1 VRRRQLS
8 ARARLTL
15 LYTGLVAV
23 GGAVVVAITYGLV
36 AQSLSSA
43 SLNTAQPTQDFLN
56 ACQANA
62 RAKGVANPKQACVEF
77 FAQGAVAGARAQ
89 RASTLDH
96 LLGYSIGA
104 LALVTALTAVAGWVL
119 AGRILAPVRQLT
131 AAARDA
137 SEHTLGRRLA
147 LTGPHDE
154 LRELAD
160 TFDAMLARLDAA
172 FSAQRRFIANA
183 GHEVRT
189 PLTVMRTTLD
199 VVLAK
204 PAPTVEELRT
214 MGEDVRRAVD
224 YTESLVDA
232 LLTLAR
238 NDRSQLAAESVDLAT
253 VAENALDDRDLRGL
267 VLDTR
272 LDPAPLRGDPVLLER
287 LVANLLD
294 NAARYNLPDDGRI
307 SVATWAD
314 DGHSVVQVANTGPV
328 VPPAAVPSLFE
339 PFRRLQDRVGHDG
352 FGLGLPLVASIAAAH
367 DGTVDA
373 SAQARGGLT
382 VTVRLPAAAPTEAE
396 PG

>member
-1 VRRRQLS
+1 VS

-23 GGAVVVAITYGLV
+23 GGAVLVGVTYALV
-36 AQSLSSA
+36 AQSLGRTTGSA
-43 SLNTAQPTQDFLN
+43 FPSQAFMDKCT
-56 ACQANA
+56 ANA
-62 RAKGVANPKQACVEF
+62 VAKGQPNPKQACYEY
-77 FAQGAVAGARAQ
+77 FAQGAASGASAQ
-89 RASTLDH
+89 RATTLGH
-96 LLGYSIGA
+96 LLLYSVGA
-104 LALVTALTAVAGWVL
+104 LVLVTALAAVAGWVL

-131 AAARDA
+131 AAAREA

-147 LTGPHDE
+147 LTGPRDE

-172 FSAQRRFIANA
+172 FTAQRRFIANA

-204 PAPTVEELRT
+204 PSPTVAELT
-214 MGEDVRRAVD
+214 VMGEEVRRAVD
-224 YTESLVDA
+224 YTEALVDA

-272 LDPAPLRGDPVLLER
+272 LDPAPLCGDPVLLER

-294 NAARYNLPDDGRI
+294 NAARYNVPDGRI
-307 SVATWAD
+307 TVRTFAD
-314 DGHSVVQVANTGPV
+314 DGHCVVRIANTGPV
-328 VPPAAVPSLFE
+328 VPPDAVPSLFE

-352 FGLGLPLVASIAAAH
+352 FGLGLPLVASITAAH
-367 DGTVDA
+367 DGVVDA
-373 SAQARGGLT
+373 TAQEQGGLE
-382 VTVRLPAAAPTEAE
+382 VTVRIPTSAQR
-396 PG
+396 

>member
-1 VRRRQLS
+1 MRRRQLS

-15 LYTGLVAV
+15 LYTGLVALC
-23 GGAVVVAITYGLV
+23 GAVVVAVTYGLV
-36 AQSLSSA
+36 AQSLRRA
-43 SLNTAQPTQDFLN
+43 KIYPAQPTTDYMTTCI
-56 ACQANA
+56 AKAET
-62 RAKGVANPKQACVEF
+62 KGVADPKQACLTF
-77 FAQGAVAGARAQ
+77 FAQGAAAGVQAQ
-89 RASTLDH
+89 NTSTLEH
-96 LLGYSIGA
+96 LLMYSIGA
-104 LALVTALTAVAGWVL
+104 LVLVTALAAAAGWIL

-154 LRELAD
+154 LRELAE

-172 FSAQRRFIANA
+172 FTAQRRFIANA

-204 PAPTVEELRT
+204 PAPTLQELTT
-214 MGEDVRRAVD
+214 MGEEVRRAVD
-224 YTESLVDA
+224 YTQSLVDA

-238 NDRSQLAAESVDLAT
+238 NDRSQLADESVDLAT
-253 VAENALDDRDLRGL
+253 VAENALDDRDLRGI
-267 VLDTR
+267 VLDAR
-272 LDPAPLRGDPVLLER
+272 LDPAPLRGDSVLLER

-294 NAARYNLPDDGRI
+294 NAARYNVPDGRI
-307 SVATWAD
+307 TVATWAG

-328 VPPAAVPSLFE
+328 VPAEAVPWLFE
-339 PFRRLQDRVGHDG
+339 PFRRLQDRVGDEG

-373 SAQARGGLT
+373 SAHDHGGLT
-382 VTVRLPAAAPTEAE
+382 VTVRLPAATARPSDVD
-396 PG
+396 

>member
-15 LYTGLVAV
+15 LYSGLVAV
-23 GGAVVVAITYGLV
+23 AGAVIVAITYGLV
-36 AQSLSSA
+36 AQSLSNAALSP
-43 SLNTAQPTQDFLN
+43 AQPTQDFLN

-62 RAKGVANPKQACVEF
+62 RAKGVTNPKQACIEF

-96 LLGYSIGA
+96 LLWYSIGA
-104 LALVTALTAVAGWVL
+104 FVLVTALAGVAGWIL

-204 PAPTVEELRT
+204 PAPTVQELMS
-214 MGEDVRRAVD
+214 MGEEVRRAVD
-224 YTESLVDA
+224 YTQSLVDA

-294 NAARYNLPDDGRI
+294 NAARYNLPDGRI
-307 SVATWAD
+307 SVSTWAD

-328 VPPAAVPSLFE
+328 VPPEAVPSLFE
-339 PFRRLQDRVGHDG
+339 PFRRLQDRVGDEG

-373 SAQARGGLT
+373 SAQDRGGLT
-382 VTVRLPAAAPTEAE
+382 VTVRLPGAAPRASELD
-396 PG
+396 